1 MSVYEVLL
9 LYRTWNGKQSNVKQ
23 KFQRNNY
30 KHYEFNQVL
39 KQFIHEH
46 IYLLCFEYTDI
57 LTHKSRLSCI
67 IKGKLGESSFEL
79 ITLLEYYK

>member
-1 MSVYEVLL
+1 MKCY
-9 LYRTWNGKQSNVKQ
+9 YRTWNGKQSNVKQ

-39 KQFIHEH
+39 KQFIY
-46 IYLLCFEYTDI
+46 IYFVLSTDI
-57 LTHKSRLSCI
+57 LTHKSKLSCI